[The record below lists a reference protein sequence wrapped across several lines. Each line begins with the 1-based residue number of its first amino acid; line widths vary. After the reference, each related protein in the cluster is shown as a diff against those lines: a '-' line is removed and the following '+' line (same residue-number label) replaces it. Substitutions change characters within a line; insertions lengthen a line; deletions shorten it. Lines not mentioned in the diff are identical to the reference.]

1 MSGVIT
7 SLNLSLIHCVL
18 YNCKLFD
25 KLRLYILPHNRTEH
39 TEKYVMYGFF
49 MPLS

>member
-7 SLNLSLIHCVL
+7 SLNLSLKHCAL
-18 YNCKLFD
+18 FNSILFD
-25 KLRLYILPHNRTEH
+25 KLRLYILSHNRTEH